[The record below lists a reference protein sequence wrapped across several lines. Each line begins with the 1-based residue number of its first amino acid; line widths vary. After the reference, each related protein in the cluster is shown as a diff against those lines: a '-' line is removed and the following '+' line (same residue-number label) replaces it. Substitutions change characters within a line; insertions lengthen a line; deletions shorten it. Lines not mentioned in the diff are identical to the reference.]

1 MALEYPLDRR
11 SPLSFGRFGEYSQL
25 QYRQSAFHL
34 TSSAT
39 LTKSNGMV
47 WVFASFILGPYFF
60 EELGA
65 GGPVTCSITGQR
77 YASLLRNKIIPDL
90 QARQCLSRI
99 IFMQD
104 GAPPHITRCVTD
116 VLKHHFTE
124 ERVISR
130 QFRHLWPP
138 RSPDLNPC
146 DFWLWGHLK
155 QLVSCDQPKTLP
167 DLKDSISRHVLNIS
181 QNTLRSTVEHAILRF
196 QIAAENDGHHVEHLL
211 L

>member
-25 QYRQSAFHL
+25 PNLGNRQSAFHL

-39 LTKSNGMV
+39 LTKSNGVV
-47 WVFASFILGPYFF
+47 WDFRVFYSWPVFF

-65 GGPVTCSITGQR
+65 GGPVTCSITVQR

-130 QFRHLWPP
+130 QSRHLWPP

-155 QLVSCDQPKTLP
+155 QLVSCDQTKTLP
-167 DLKDSISRHVLNIS
+167 DLKDSISRCVLNIS
-181 QNTLRSTVEHAILRF
+181 QNTLRSTERNMLS
-196 QIAAENDGHHVEHLL
+196 
-211 L
+211 